1 MSGSNENSFPAPNA
15 PFFGKKSFESSW
27 ERCDFKSWEPF
38 NPSYLRSESKK
49 GEILRVC
56 NSLVSSK
63 KTKNTYKSNFHHLCR
78 TNAKWLKPPRPEND
92 KVTSEE
98 SRLYWWW
105 RWFQQGAP
113 RADPYKLSE
122 ITPTLLAKHMGF
134 TGGEMT
140 HTIEVPFHSIY
151 NDWFGAHLEKD

>member
-38 NPSYLRSESKK
+38 NFHIFDPNRRRVRFWESQF
-49 GEILRVC
+49 IRFLQ
-56 NSLVSSK
+56 K
-63 KTKNTYKSNFHHLCR
+63 KTKNTDKSNLDHLCR
-78 TNAKWLKPPRPEND
+78 TNKKWLKPPRPEND

-105 RWFQQGAP
+105 WWFQQGAP